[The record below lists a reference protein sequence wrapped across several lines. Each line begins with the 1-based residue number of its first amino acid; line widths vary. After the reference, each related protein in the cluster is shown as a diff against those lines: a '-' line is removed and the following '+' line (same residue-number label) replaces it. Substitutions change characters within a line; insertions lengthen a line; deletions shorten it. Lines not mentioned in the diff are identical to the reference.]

1 MQTDDDRAAAVGAQR
16 VADII
21 TRMGESHVYREVKG
35 VKRDG
40 YWPPEAVEEKHR
52 HPQSQMAAT
61 DAVSVAFLC
70 RFPGW

>member
-1 MQTDDDRAAAVGAQR
+1 MWGSVYPRSGFVMQTADDRAAAVGAQR

-40 YWPPEAVEEKHR
+40 
-52 HPQSQMAAT
+52 
-61 DAVSVAFLC
+61 
-70 RFPGW
+70 